1 LTAQSPV
8 TCKLTYP
15 KLRTDHPVLVYK
27 TYEFR

>member
-1 LTAQSPV
+1 LTVQSPV

-15 KLRTDHPVLVYK
+15 KLHTDHPVLVYK